1 MAEAVHLAFGRHV
14 LVDIAD
20 TSAAVLNDG
29 EALARALTEA
39 AAAEGTTVLGT
50 IRHAFEP
57 TGVTVLLLLAES
69 HVSLHTYPEEGRA
82 FFDAFTCGVRC
93 EPINIFR
100 RFVDAYPVGS
110 YRIIRCER
118 GEALKRDAFLQD
130 DGEAWR

>member
-1 MAEAVHLAFGRHV
+1 MAEPVHLAFGRHV
-14 LVDIAD
+14 LVDIAE

-29 EALARALTEA
+29 DALTRALTEA

-57 TGVTVLLLLAES
+57 AGVTVLLLLAES

-82 FFDAFTCGVRC
+82 FFDAFTCGLRC

-100 RFVDAYPVGS
+100 RFIDVHPVGS

-118 GEALKRDAFLQD
+118 GEAVKRLPRPVLD
-130 DGEAWR
+130 DEAWR

>member
-1 MAEAVHLAFGRHV
+1 MAESVHLAFGRHV

-29 EALARALTEA
+29 DALARALTEA
-39 AAAEGTTVLGT
+39 ATAEGTTVLGT

-100 RFVDAYPVGS
+100 RFVDVQPVGS

-118 GEALKRDAFLQD
+118 GETPKRLSRSSND
-130 DGEAWR
+130 DEAGR

>member
-29 EALARALTEA
+29 EALAQALTEA
-39 AAAEGTTVLGT
+39 ATAEGTTVLGT

-100 RFVDAYPVGS
+100 RFVDVHPVGS
-110 YRIIRCER
+110 YRVIRCER
-118 GEALKRDAFLQD
+118 GEAVRRLPPPPDNEE
-130 DGEAWR
+130 GT

>member
-1 MAEAVHLAFGRHV
+1 MAEAAHLAFGRHV

-20 TSAAVLNDG
+20 TSAALLNDG
-29 EALARALTEA
+29 DALALALTEA
-39 AAAEGTTVLGT
+39 ATAEGTTVLGT

-69 HVSLHTYPEEGRA
+69 HVSLHTYPEQGRA

-100 RFVDAYPVGS
+100 RFVDVHPVGS

-118 GEALKRDAFLQD
+118 GEAVGISGRSCA
-130 DGEAWR
+130 E

>member
-1 MAEAVHLAFGRHV
+1 MADAVHLAFGRHV

-57 TGVTVLLLLAES
+57 AGVTVLLLLAES

-100 RFVDAYPVGS
+100 RFVHAHPVGS
-110 YRIIRCER
+110 YRVIRCER
-118 GEALKRDAFLQD
+118 GEAVRRLPPPPDNEE
-130 DGEAWR
+130 GT